1 MPQRSTDHRFLRFTL
16 PNGFEFRTPM
26 MKGAI
31 IQVFAE
37 DTEDRTDL
45 TQVCNIANT
54 DGDIELLTLDL
65 DEMEWM
71 QQWHERSDT

>member
-31 IQVFAE
+31 IQVFVEHPDA
-37 DTEDRTDL
+37 RNDL
-45 TQVCNIANT
+45 TRVCNIANT
-54 DGDIELLTLDL
+54 DGDIELLTWDM
-65 DEMEWM
+65 DESDMV
-71 QQWHERSDT
+71 QAWHERSDT